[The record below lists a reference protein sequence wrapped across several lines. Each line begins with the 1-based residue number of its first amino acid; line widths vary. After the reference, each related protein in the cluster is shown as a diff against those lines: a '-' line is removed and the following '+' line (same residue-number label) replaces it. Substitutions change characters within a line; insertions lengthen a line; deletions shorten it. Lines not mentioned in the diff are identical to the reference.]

1 MLRDI
6 ERVTNTVTGE
16 ALLSLIRED
25 APVSNESLATRL
37 QHFLQAEEDA
47 HRRQA
52 ILAAVSMLN
61 TFTGNHDSPDNITQ
75 SKKKVFFLS
84 ATKH

>member
-6 ERVTNTVTGE
+6 EKVTNTVTGE
-16 ALLSLIRED
+16 ALMSLIRED

-47 HRRQA
+47 TGVRQY
-52 ILAAVSMLN
+52 LL
-61 TFTGNHDSPDNITQ
+61 Q
-75 SKKKVFFLS
+75 
-84 ATKH
+84 

>member
-6 ERVTNTVTGE
+6 EKVTNTVTGE

-25 APVSNESLATRL
+25 ATVSNESLATRL
-37 QHFLQAEEDA
+37 QHFLQTEEDA
-47 HRRQA
+47 YRRQA
-52 ILAAVSMLN
+52 ILVAVSMLN
-61 TFTGNHDSPDNITQ
+61 TFTGNNDSPDNINQ
-75 SKKKVFFLS
+75 SKKKVFFLL

>member
-1 MLRDI
+1 MLIDI
-6 ERVTNTVTGE
+6 EKFTNTVTGE

-25 APVSNESLATRL
+25 ATVSNESLATRL
-37 QHFLQAEEDA
+37 QHYLQTEDDA

-52 ILAAVSMLN
+52 LLAAVSMLN
-61 TFTGNHDSPDNITQ
+61 TFTGNHDLPDNITQ